1 MDFQN
6 TFTSEGGKRTLLA
19 LRDRAKSEVVMTPLD
34 NIGRVDIYE
43 VASYNGKR
51 SMITYIDS
59 MLAKNPNIEKQTEAR
74 STE

>member
-6 TFTSEGGKRTLLA
+6 TFTSEGGKRVLLA

-34 NIGRVDIYE
+34 SLGRIDIYE
-43 VASYNGKR
+43 VMSFNGKR

-59 MLAKNPNIEKQTEAR
+59 MLAKNPNVERQTEAR
-74 STE
+74 S